1 MTIRRGNVKTLSR
14 LLALAVGLAC
24 VAASGRTLAAVSL
37 TSLFSDHM
45 VVQRDMAVPVWGTAT
60 PNETINVTL
69 GAQQASATAAADGKW
84 MVRIPAQP
92 AGGPFDMTVAGTS
105 TVTVRDVYVGE
116 VWLASGQSN
125 MDYRVHCTFAGC
137 MLNNEL
143 QEIAAANYPLIRS
156 CNVPYAPSAT
166 PVSTVTTQWMVSSP
180 TTVPNFSAAAY
191 FFARELHNNL
201 PNVAIGM
208 IHASFG
214 ASTIQCWMPRA
225 TIAAIPSVAPLLAQF
240 EANPNYTNQHNPY
253 ICYNGQINPLIPYA
267 IRGVIWYQGES
278 VTWGGNTYRDLQ
290 LGQIDGWRKAW
301 GQDFTFLITQL
312 ANYNV
317 SSSGWPILREA
328 QLQASEIVPNTG
340 LAVTIDIGEATNVH
354 YGDKQDVGLRLG
366 IAARGITYGQA
377 IPYSGPIYDHMAIEG
392 SSIRLFF
399 KHTETGLTFKGN
411 VATGFEIAGANNVYS
426 PATARIDVN
435 STLVVSSPSVTAP
448 TNVRYAWAGFPMA
461 SLYNGGAPP
470 LPASP
475 FRTDAPPLP
484 ARTGG
489 PDGGFPDGSTGFATD
504 GSTPDAATTDAMID
518 GAVPSADATADNA
531 ATPPM
536 DAPSSTPSA
545 DGAPPDASLGIA
557 DAPLGREGSAF
568 DAGTGS
574 GAPPAM
580 GTNSGGCSCRVGG
593 RGNGTPGLTGLAIG
607 WIALAG
613 VRRRKRRGRAW

>member
-1 MTIRRGNVKTLSR
+1 
-14 LLALAVGLAC
+14 
-24 VAASGRTLAAVSL
+24 
-37 TSLFSDHM
+37 
-45 VVQRDMAVPVWGTAT
+45 
-60 PNETINVTL
+60 
-69 GAQQASATAAADGKW
+69 
-84 MVRIPAQP
+84 
-92 AGGPFDMTVAGTS
+92 
-105 TVTVRDVYVGE
+105 
-116 VWLASGQSN
+116 
-125 MDYRVHCTFAGC
+125 MDYRVHCAFAGC
-137 MLNNEL
+137 VLNNEAL
-143 QEIAAANYPLIRS
+143 EVAAANYPLIRS

-180 TTVPNFSAAAY
+180 TTVPSFSAAAY

-201 PNVAIGM
+201 PNVAIGV

-225 TIAAIPSVAPLLAQF
+225 AIAAIPSVAPLLAQF
-240 EANPNYTNQHNPY
+240 EVNPNYTNQHNPY

-317 SSSGWPILREA
+317 SSSGWPIIREA

-366 IAARGITYGQA
+366 IAARGITYGQP

-435 STLVVSSPSVTAP
+435 STLVVSSPSVAAP
-448 TNVRYAWAGFPMA
+448 TNVHYAWAGFPMA
-461 SLYNGGAPP
+461 SLYNGGVPP

-484 ARTGG
+484 PPGTV
-489 PDGGFPDGSTGFATD
+489 GFDAGLPDGSTMDAVA
-504 GSTPDAATTDAMID
+504 PDAAAIGAAIDGTANPALDASADSAAMTLMDAFASTPSTDGATSDGSLGSID
-518 GAVPSADATADNA
+518 GAL
-531 ATPPM
+531 
-536 DAPSSTPSA
+536 AP
-545 DGAPPDASLGIA
+545 DGSLGVGV
-557 DAPLGREGSAF
+557 DAAAGPGSA
-568 DAGTGS
+568 T
-574 GAPPAM
+574 
-580 GTNSGGCSCRVGG
+580 GTNGAGCSCRVGD
-593 RGNGTPGLTGLAIG
+593 RANGAPSLTSFGAGSLM
-607 WIALAG
+607 ALAAT
-613 VRRRKRRGRAW
+613 RRRRRSDRASWGKRPMPRFRILPRPKGRNH